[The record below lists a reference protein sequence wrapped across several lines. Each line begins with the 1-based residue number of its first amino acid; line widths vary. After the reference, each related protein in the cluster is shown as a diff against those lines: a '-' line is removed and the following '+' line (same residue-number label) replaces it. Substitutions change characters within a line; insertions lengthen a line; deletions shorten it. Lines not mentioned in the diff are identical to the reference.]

1 MPDATRP
8 AERTNKGHARPAQI
22 ATAMYIQIDRVHV
35 FTLDTLYLLTRHR
48 SHDTLSA
55 ASGLWMGREAHVI
68 SVVVTDRHLP
78 PEGALRI
85 LAVLPRSTLR
95 AAILRG
101 SSDAAAV
108 FVAGTRG
115 TVVAA
120 APEASKA

>member
-35 FTLDTLYLLTRHR
+35 FTLDTLYSHDTDA
-48 SHDTLSA
+48 HDTLSA

-120 APEASKA
+120 APETSKA